1 MKSEWLLYVALAG
14 LSWGVY
20 VPLIAYGGKELSGN
34 RYGAFL
40 CVGVA
45 YFLIAVLLPVGL
57 FLSGREPWPPA
68 KATGLTFSVLAG
80 VAGAAGALCVIF
92 AARSAAVSG
101 TANAHLY
108 IAPLIFG
115 LAPVINT
122 LVSIFWHPGKGQP
135 FQFHAEAPGWKLW
148 VGIVLVGLGA
158 ALVLYSK
165 ELSESHAPPKAP
177 APTAQAAA
185 PAPPAPTEMRP

>member
-45 YFLIAVLLPVGL
+45 YFLIAVLLPLGL
-57 FLSGREPWPPA
+57 FLSGRELWPPA

-148 VGIVLVGLGA
+148 VGIVLVGAGA
-158 ALVLYSK
+158 ALVLFSK
-165 ELSESHAPPKAP
+165 EEAEAHKKKAAVKPPA
-177 APTAQAAA
+177 AVAAA
-185 PAPPAPTEMRP
+185 EKPSPLTP